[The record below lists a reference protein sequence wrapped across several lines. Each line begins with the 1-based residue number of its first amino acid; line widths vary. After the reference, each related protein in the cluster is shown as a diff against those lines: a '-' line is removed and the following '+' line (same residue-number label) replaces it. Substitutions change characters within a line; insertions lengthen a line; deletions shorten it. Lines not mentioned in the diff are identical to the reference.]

1 MVGMARNQSPLLS
14 TGEVAGRLGVSR
26 QHVVDL
32 CDRGDMIFVRIGS
45 HRRVPRLELDRFL
58 GAARE
63 GNLSR
68 DQERS
73 LWLHRAVLGELV
85 ADPDGVLAR
94 GRQNLQRLQAQHSGR
109 GMTAQ
114 WLDQW
119 HEALDAGVDAVA
131 DVLTSQGPTAVELRQ
146 NSPFAGVI
154 SEEVRARVL
163 ASFRR
168 HWRIDHGIASKVTA
182 RIGHA
187 EGRTGEP

>member
-1 MVGMARNQSPLLS
+1 
-14 TGEVAGRLGVSR
+14 
-26 QHVVDL
+26 
-32 CDRGDMIFVRIGS
+32 
-45 HRRVPRLELDRFL
+45 
-58 GAARE
+58 
-63 GNLSR
+63 
-68 DQERS
+68 
-73 LWLHRAVLGELV
+73 
-85 ADPDGVLAR
+85 
-94 GRQNLQRLQAQHSGR
+94 
-109 GMTAQ
+109 MTAQ

-131 DVLTSQGPTAVELRQ
+131 DVLISQGPTAVELRQ

-168 HWRIDHGIASKVTA
+168 HWRIDHGIAGKVTA